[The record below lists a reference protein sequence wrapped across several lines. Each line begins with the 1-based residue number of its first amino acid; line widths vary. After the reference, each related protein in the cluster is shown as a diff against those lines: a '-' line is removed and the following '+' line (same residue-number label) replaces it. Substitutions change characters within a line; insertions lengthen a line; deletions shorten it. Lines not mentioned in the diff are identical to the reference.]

1 MKINYRK
8 KYEEAQEEANLQRMR
23 AERWLAEATQVRQQ
37 NESVHRVLDGTCEK
51 LNKCATERENLTG
64 EVDALA
70 KLNAKLLLKV
80 ADLESDAKHDLIV
93 IQTQRDALVRLR
105 KIADLAGKQA
115 EAIWLMSFPWAR
127 TWSGAIRVEPYFD
140 VAMSFA
146 RDIRTA
152 LAAEQVDAQ
161 IARKSVAKG
170 KERV

>member
-8 KYEEAQEEANLQRMR
+8 KFEEAQERAATLEGRANFWEDQAGKWR
-23 AERWLAEATQVRQQ
+23 
-37 NESVHRVLDGTCEK
+37 K
-51 LNKCATERENLTG
+51 KCA
-64 EVDALA
+64 DF
-70 KLNAKLLLKV
+70 
-80 ADLESDAKHDLIV
+80 ESDAKHDLIV

-127 TWSGAIRVEPYFD
+127 TWNGAIRVEPYFD

-152 LAAEQVDAQ
+152 LAAEEIDAQ
-161 IARKSVAKG
+161 IARKSVARG
-170 KERV
+170 NA